1 MLLETM
7 FTAKYASISLISIP
21 YRGKFCREK
30 LANFLYVLN
39 IFPDENFYIF
49 FFRKP
54 QVERKITSN
63 SLYKMGKSGKL
74 QAEKNFNWGESDDI
88 VLQIS

>member
-1 MLLETM
+1 M
-7 FTAKYASISLISIP
+7 S
-21 YRGKFCREK
+21 GKIGQFPFCVEYFPRRK
-30 LANFLYVLN
+30 ILHFL
-39 IFPDENFYIF
+39 
-49 FFRKP
+49 FRKP